1 MHTQFLYI
9 YKTTS
14 YTNNSYKLSQY
25 NIQSY
30 SEDRQIAVVQM
41 FLFNIILFAKLRF
54 YENMYGKETIYML
67 YFEYVRYVLQGG
79 LIYGKGL

>member
-54 YENMYGKETIYML
+54 YENMYGKDPIFML

>member
-1 MHTQFLYI
+1 
-9 YKTTS
+9 
-14 YTNNSYKLSQY
+14 
-25 NIQSY
+25 
-30 SEDRQIAVVQM
+30 M

-54 YENMYGKETIYML
+54 YENMYGKDTIFML